1 LMGHLV
7 MASEVTAS
15 SPAIPSDADSSNRL
29 TVSVDPRIEL
39 LAVVQLLSDYKG
51 FNGMPVLTQ
60 LEFPYRDA
68 ITDSF
73 SPFKDHKAVR
83 LFSEM
88 SQQGFWYG
96 QPPHSMLHLGSPP
109 QLKELVEFDPFI
121 VERAGGQEKLE
132 LFLDVLRDF
141 AVESR
146 FMEFFNA
153 NAHVYEKMVASYR
166 ERISRNYIADIE
178 QYFGV
183 RQRSY
188 NVVLAP
194 LFHCGGFGP
203 RIKRGEGVYDVYNLG
218 GPCKVVDGEPEF
230 GSEGN
235 IRRLFWHEFGHS
247 FVSHLTDQYVET
259 LLAPSRILLGEKF
272 VPDQAEVQ
280 VAEFASEHILRAVTT
295 RLAILKLSAA
305 EGQAALET
313 EQSQGF
319 PLVEEICRALVVYE
333 KNRDRYATL
342 ADFYPE
348 LILVFDRLAREEG

>member
-1 LMGHLV
+1 
-7 MASEVTAS
+7 
-15 SPAIPSDADSSNRL
+15 
-29 TVSVDPRIEL
+29 
-39 LAVVQLLSDYKG
+39 
-51 FNGMPVLTQ
+51 
-60 LEFPYRDA
+60 
-68 ITDSF
+68 
-73 SPFKDHKAVR
+73 
-83 LFSEM
+83 
-88 SQQGFWYG
+88 
-96 QPPHSMLHLGSPP
+96 
-109 QLKELVEFDPFI
+109 
-121 VERAGGQEKLE
+121 
-132 LFLDVLRDF
+132 
-141 AVESR
+141 
-146 FMEFFNA
+146 MEFFNA
-153 NAHVYEKMVASYR
+153 NAHVYEKMVSSYR
-166 ERISRNYIADIE
+166 ARISRDYIADLE

-183 RQRSY
+183 HQRSY

-218 GPCKVVDGEPEF
+218 GPCNVVDGEPKF

-247 FVSHLTDQYVET
+247 FVSHLTEQYVQT
-259 LLAPSRILLGEKF
+259 LLPSSRALLGDRFSQE
-272 VPDQAEVQ
+272 QAEVQ
-280 VAEFASEHILRAVTT
+280 AAEFVSEHILRAVTT

-348 LILVFDRLAREEG
+348 LILVFERLAHKGG